1 MCFGEKSLR
10 GSKSGA
16 IWSRT
21 AWGSPGHPG
30 FGQMLIFLVKTHE
43 HNQFFI
49 INRFGYKK
57 ITNTI
62 DMAKTKVLDQIAPE
76 PNSPGLPYCT
86 CIWTCGEKMI
96 LFSCFGTL
104 ICHVSPVLG
113 GFRALFYFVNM
124 PCFLLKSSA
133 ESKKRNII
141 VS

>member
-49 INRFGYKK
+49 INCFGHKK

-62 DMAKTKVLDQIAPE
+62 DMAKTKVLDQIAPG
-76 PNSPGLPYCT
+76 PNSPGLPY
-86 CIWTCGEKMI
+86 ELKLVSAYKM
-96 LFSCFGTL
+96 
-104 ICHVSPVLG
+104 
-113 GFRALFYFVNM
+113 
-124 PCFLLKSSA
+124 
-133 ESKKRNII
+133 
-141 VS
+141 

>member
-1 MCFGEKSLR
+1 MVHFVEDGSSLSRGRYGVILFCVIVLWYIGDIRTIRFIITLTVLKIELLMCFGEKSLR

-49 INRFGYKK
+49 INCFGHKK

-62 DMAKTKVLDQIAPE
+62 DMAKTKVLDQ
-76 PNSPGLPYCT
+76 
-86 CIWTCGEKMI
+86 
-96 LFSCFGTL
+96 
-104 ICHVSPVLG
+104 
-113 GFRALFYFVNM
+113 
-124 PCFLLKSSA
+124 
-133 ESKKRNII
+133 
-141 VS
+141 